1 MTSATPP
8 PPPAPPLEPP
18 AWQPP
23 PPPPVPPVRPQLRR
37 SRSDKVIGGVS
48 GGLAEYSGIDALLW
62 RVGFVALALAGGS
75 GVVVYLLLWLL
86 MPATAATGAPD
97 APSGPRLPAGPR
109 SPVPGVTLAGLLIV
123 IGTLAL
129 IARFTD
135 LDLDATVFLGGGLL
149 VVGAGLVVAAF
160 TGGRTA
166 RGALIALGAVLSLAL
181 IAAESVPWDRA
192 GGGFGDRRFVPDTA
206 SEVRT
211 VYDGGVGD
219 VTVDLSGVDVSDLD
233 EPIRTTVE
241 HGLGD
246 VEIVLP
252 RDADVR
258 VSVDSGMGEVSIF
271 GRDGLT
277 EGDFEGIGAGSW
289 VGDDEIEIY
298 LDVDAGVGNVEV
310 TRG

>member
-23 PPPPVPPVRPQLRR
+23 PPPLGPVARPQLRR
-37 SRSDKVIGGVS
+37 SRSDKVIGGVG

-62 RVGFVALALAGGS
+62 RVGFVALALAGGT
-75 GVVVYLLLWLL
+75 GVLVYLLLWLL
-86 MPATAATGAPD
+86 MPADSTRPD
-97 APSGPRLPAGPR
+97 ALAGPRPPAGPR
-109 SPVPGVTLAGLLIV
+109 SPVPGVTLAGVLIV
-123 IGTLAL
+123 VGVLAL
-129 IARFTD
+129 VARFTD
-135 LDLDATVFLGGGLL
+135 WDLDATVFLGGGLL
-149 VVGAGLVVAAF
+149 VVGAGLVVASF

-181 IAAESVPWDRA
+181 IAAESVPWDKA
-192 GGGFGDRRFVPDTA
+192 GGGFGDRTFAPSSA
-206 SEVRT
+206 AEVRS

-219 VTVDLSGVDVSDLD
+219 MTVDLSDVDVSDLD
-233 EPIRTTVE
+233 EPIRTKVD

-252 RDADVR
+252 RDADVQ
-258 VSVDSGMGEVSIF
+258 VTVDSGMGEVSIF

-277 EGDFEGIGAGSW
+277 DGTFGGTGSGAW
-289 VGDDEIEIY
+289 VGDDEFEII